1 VLYGAH
7 DPDSL
12 RAIGPD
18 AIVGSVAELA
28 DWLAQACNLS
38 RAMLGPQSEAR

>member
-7 DPDSL
+7 DPEAL

-18 AIVGSVAELA
+18 AIVGSVPELA
-28 DWLAQACNLS
+28 DWLAGACDLS
-38 RAMLGPQSEAR
+38 RAMLGPQSAAR